1 MKIYQVIVHK
11 IFKIIFYLK
20 VIWAEGSKLVPP
32 QTVPAGVPYYQLTLS
47 PPVILHNY
55 LPYNIQYSLEVS
67 CLSLKQHSSRWS
79 SCMDIFKMK
88 AKGCIMHVITKHNTN
103 TNKLYITLISYN
115 HVLL

>member
-1 MKIYQVIVHK
+1 MKNAIVILWIFKPYDSFLFMIIIYQVFFHI

-32 QTVPAGVPYYQLTLS
+32 QAVPAGVPYYQLTLS

-67 CLSLKQHSSRWS
+67 CLSL
-79 SCMDIFKMK
+79 
-88 AKGCIMHVITKHNTN
+88 
-103 TNKLYITLISYN
+103 
-115 HVLL
+115 